1 MWSDCFVNV
10 LLHLNTTSSIVPSLD
25 WLLKK
30 TTFIIRNQQ
39 PQIHMQST
47 FLGNIEWAS
56 HEHENRLIEAT
67 IIFVLRF
74 SAELASKL
82 SEQVFFESLA
92 WRRQGNQSSW
102 ADDIENDEDTISP
115 FNLLSCVS
123 VHLRWVELQSLSV
136 PLFRETFYATETE
149 PKGGISFSDIAWCPL
164 LYCQWSTKDV
174 SSV

>member
-1 MWSDCFVNV
+1 MNV

-56 HEHENRLIEAT
+56 HEHENILIEAT
-67 IIFVLRF
+67 TIFVLRF
-74 SAELASKL
+74 AAELASKL

-92 WRRQGNQSSW
+92 WRRQGNQTSW

-115 FNLLSCVS
+115 FSLLSCVS
-123 VHLRWVELQSLSV
+123 VHLRWVKLQSLSV
-136 PLFRETFYATETE
+136 PLFLGTFYSTETE
-149 PKGGISFSDIAWCPL
+149 PKGGISFSDMAWCPL
-164 LYCQWSTKDV
+164 LYCQWYINDI